1 MYIRKGTTVVLK
13 KGKKVAE
20 RSKGDLIGEMTLL
33 LGDLP
38 GVSIKAETAVEAYVI
53 QHSARKRPP
62 SPRTFF
68 HAPPPRTH
76 RPPAVRLQ

>member
-62 SPRTFF
+62 PRALRP
-68 HAPPPRTH
+68 APPPRTH
-76 RPPAVRLQ
+76 RPPAVRSQ

>member
-62 SPRTFF
+62 RALRP
-68 HAPPPRTH
+68 APPPRTH
-76 RPPAVRLQ
+76 RPPAVRSQ